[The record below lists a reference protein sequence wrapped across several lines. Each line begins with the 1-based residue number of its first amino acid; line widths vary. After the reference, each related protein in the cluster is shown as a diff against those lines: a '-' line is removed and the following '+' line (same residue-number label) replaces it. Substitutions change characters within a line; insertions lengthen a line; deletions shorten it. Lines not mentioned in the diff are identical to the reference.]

1 MPHPHV
7 ATSMA
12 PPFHLGA
19 LSAPSRHVHPA
30 PANANAVAFEGGAAA
45 FGADAVASG

>member
-7 ATSMA
+7 ATNMA

-19 LSAPSRHVHPA
+19 LTAPSRHGHPMA
-30 PANANAVAFEGGAAA
+30 PANAVAFEGGAAA
-45 FGADAVASG
+45 SGADAVASG